1 MEDDDLSE
9 LQVGKRIPQNLKDID
24 FDNISDE
31 DDDYIPND
39 DDLETFVCTECEYE
53 CSEKKRFDEHMIS
66 HKTKSNP
73 KRKKDYNTNQKSN
86 KKQPRVTEISC
97 DQCDQRFTR
106 KDNMIRHMKRKH

>member
-39 DDLETFVCTECEYE
+39 DDLETFACTECDYE
-53 CSEKKRFDEHMIS
+53 CTEKKMFDEHIIS

-73 KRKKDYNTNQKSN
+73 KRKKNDTANKKSN
-86 KKQPRVTEISC
+86 KK
-97 DQCDQRFTR
+97 
-106 KDNMIRHMKRKH
+106 

>member
-1 MEDDDLSE
+1 MEEDDLSE

-39 DDLETFVCTECEYE
+39 DDLETFACTECDYE
-53 CSEKKRFDEHMIS
+53 CTEKKMFDEHMIS

-73 KRKKDYNTNQKSN
+73 KCKNNDTAHKKCN
-86 KKQPRVTEISC
+86 KK
-97 DQCDQRFTR
+97 
-106 KDNMIRHMKRKH
+106 